1 MTNDELSPLKKTA
14 NHIRILTIDA
24 IAHLGIGHLGGSLS
38 IVDVLTLLYYR
49 HMDVDPLDPTR
60 PDRDRLVLSKGHAG
74 PALYSTLALKGF
86 FPVDW
91 LHTLNQG
98 GTRLP
103 SHCDMN
109 RTPGIDMTTGSLGQ
123 GLSAAIGICLGNRI
137 DGRSSKVYAII
148 GDGETN
154 EGQVWEAAMAA
165 SQFKLNHLIAFTD
178 YNKLQIDGFMH
189 EVMGIDD
196 LNVKW
201 VAFGWFVQRVNGHDL
216 EEMDVA
222 INRAKAET
230 SRPSM
235 IILDTKKGK
244 GAFFAENRVE
254 SHNMAIDPKAAE
266 QAIAMLREAGI

>member
-1 MTNDELSPLKKTA
+1 MTTDELSAFTKTA
-14 NHIRILTIDA
+14 NQIRVLTIDA
-24 IAHLGIGHLGGSLS
+24 VAHLGIGHIGGSLS

-60 PDRDRLVLSKGHAG
+60 PNRDRLVLSKGHAG

-86 FPVDW
+86 FPVEW
-91 LHTLNQG
+91 LHTLNHG

-123 GLSAAIGICLGNRI
+123 GLSAAIGMCLGHRI

-154 EGQVWEAAMAA
+154 EGQIWEAAMAA

-178 YNKLQIDGFMH
+178 YNKLQIDGFMY
-189 EVMGIDD
+189 EVMDIDD
-196 LNVKW
+196 LNAKW
-201 VAFGWFVQRVNGHDL
+201 VAFGWFVQRVNGHEF
-216 EEMDVA
+216 EEIDRA
-222 INRAKAET
+222 INRSKAEPF
-230 SRPSM
+230 RPSM
-235 IILDTKKGK
+235 IILDTQKGK
-244 GAFFAENRVE
+244 GAFFAENKVE
-254 SHNMAIDPKAAE
+254 SHNMAIDPIAAE
-266 QAIAMLREAGI
+266 QAIALLREAGV